1 MWFQAYATFFLPCN
15 PKSLSCFFP
24 FIGCNDLY
32 CHTLKSSLKYDLFT
46 KSYNRFVWW
55 TQSKTEV
62 IVQLTFIL
70 QLCAHA
76 HSDFVHIKDG
86 TWQRHCVRHG
96 RKSWGLESHESEKI
110 MAEYSFLR
118 ALNNYF
124 DCQWIK
130 QLLSKSAQHQMTPST
145 KMLQCKLIM

>member
-1 MWFQAYATFFLPCN
+1 MLYLP
-15 PKSLSCFFP
+15 SHTT
-24 FIGCNDLY
+24 DL
-32 CHTLKSSLKYDLFT
+32 CGE
-46 KSYNRFVWW
+46 
-55 TQSKTEV
+55 QSKTEV
-62 IVQLTFIL
+62 VVQLTFIL

-130 QLLSKSAQHQMTPST
+130 QLLLKSAQHQITPST
-145 KMLQCKLIM
+145 KMLQCKYIINVFNTTIQKKNLVFISTFNVYLTSFYVKHFVWNVLYK